1 MAVAA
6 AMVLLEPLVVGGVV
20 LQEFSVETATALP
33 ELSATMAVTP
43 SSTSVVVESLGSSQ
57 RCGERVRGKT
67 IVVVSNLGCD
77 GGISR
82 VGVEDCMRLT
92 YFSPDYTLPDSMPIL
107 SSVPRGKDFLK
118 CTKLLP
124 TILGFHHSCHLV
136 GTMRACIKWINL
148 RTLL

>member
-6 AMVLLEPLVVGGVV
+6 AMVLLEPLVAGGVV

-82 VGVEDCMRLT
+82 VGGRRLHET
-92 YFSPDYTLPDSMPIL
+92 YLLLTRLYP
-107 SSVPRGKDFLK
+107 PR
-118 CTKLLP
+118 
-124 TILGFHHSCHLV
+124 FHAHIKF
-136 GTMRACIKWINL
+136 GT
-148 RTLL
+148 